1 MPQGI
6 PTPPL
11 VGGKAQTLVTDPIL
25 QSYVFQ
31 SGIHKPEHSNLLS
44 YKYPQ
49 YYLTSMMDRLG
60 PSEPLGQD
68 VWSWNVMDR
77 TRRGGTIDSV
87 DSGDG
92 TATVVLTTQYA
103 WTSAQPGYLIVGDII
118 RVADGDESGR
128 LLRVTATGDSSATP
142 GLQEITVVA
151 QEGGNVTLT
160 VPGGATVA
168 ASVFGHATNAFG
180 EASDAPA
187 GRIFLPE
194 EEWNALQIIRRS
206 FSISGSE
213 FTNRTWL
220 KDGSAW
226 YFTVEDIHMKEFALD
241 REIALMWGIRQGTG
255 VKSTNGLIQFA
266 IDNGIENTFASG
278 AGVAESDLRDHIKDM
293 FKEGVGNE
301 IYVLCGADFLA
312 DAQVALKDYALNGAI
327 SYGAFGDNVAGL
339 DFMSYKFMG
348 KTIHFAHYNL
358 FDDAEVLPVVTP
370 AAGVINYSNFSLW
383 LDLGTGSNGEK
394 LISQK
399 HKELDGQ
406 SRKFIHAY
414 EVGMMNPN
422 GPNGG
427 QVSSGKDAFTIH
439 YLSEI
444 GLECRLPNRLGIL
457 RANS

>member
-11 VGGKAQTLVTDPIL
+11 TGGKDQGTAIDTIL
-25 QSYVFQ
+25 SSYVFQ

-49 YYLTSMMDRLG
+49 YYMTTMLDRLG
-60 PSEPLGQD
+60 ASEGIAQD
-68 VWSWNVMDR
+68 VWSWSVLDR
-77 TRRGGTIDSV
+77 TRRAGTIDSV

-92 TATVVLTTQYA
+92 TATVVLTTQYV
-103 WTSAQPGYLIVGDII
+103 WTADRPGYLIVGDLI
-118 RVADGDESGR
+118 RIADGDESGSI
-128 LLRVTATGDSSATP
+128 LRVTAVDDSTATP
-142 GLQEITVVA
+142 GLQEITVVK
-151 QEGGNVTLT
+151 QEGGNITLT
-160 VPGGATVA
+160 VGGGATVA
-168 ASVFGHATNAFG
+168 ATIFGHVTNAFG
-180 EASDAPA
+180 EASDAPN

-226 YFTVEDIHMKEFALD
+226 YFTIEDIHMKEFALD
-241 REIALMWGIRQGTG
+241 REIAVMWGVRQDSG
-255 VKSTNGLIQFA
+255 VRSTKGILDYAF
-266 IDNGIENTFASG
+266 DEGIENGFAAASG
-278 AGVAESDLRDHIKDM
+278 VQEADLRDHITDM
-293 FKEGVGNE
+293 FDEGVGND
-301 IYVLCGADFLA
+301 IYVLCGSKFLA
-312 DAQVALKDYALNGAI
+312 DAQVALKDYAVAGALD
-327 SYGAFGDNVAGL
+327 YGVFGNNTAGL

-348 KTIHFAHYNL
+348 KTIHFAHYQL
-358 FDDAEVLPVVTP
+358 FNDKEILPAVTA
-370 AAGVINYSNFSLW
+370 AAGVVDYANFSLW

-394 LISQK
+394 LISLR

-414 EVGMMNPN
+414 EVGMMNPA

-427 QVSSGKDAFTIH
+427 MVANGKDAFTIH

-444 GLECRLPNRLGIL
+444 GIEVRLPNRLGIL